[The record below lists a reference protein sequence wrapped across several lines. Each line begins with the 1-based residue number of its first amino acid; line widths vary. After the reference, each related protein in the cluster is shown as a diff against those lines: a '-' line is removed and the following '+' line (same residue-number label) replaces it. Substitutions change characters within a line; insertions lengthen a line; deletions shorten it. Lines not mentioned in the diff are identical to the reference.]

1 MSRVSLTAC
10 CAGVGRRLPSLLIGI
25 ALALCGTWGAAAQE
39 PLRYGAALHGQV
51 NDTQPRSVY
60 AFDGLRG
67 DVISLT
73 MTVTSGD
80 FEALLLLFDGAG
92 RLIDLP
98 DEAPG
103 RDVRISSFILPTS
116 AVYSVVV
123 TRFGDRLGTTSG
135 EFALMLERVGVSS
148 QQGSVLR
155 YGDSVYNTIDDD
167 APRIFYSF
175 QAARGDIISVQIQR
189 ASGDLDPTLQIVNS
203 RSEVI
208 AENDDRPGSTDAAIS
223 GYTVRED
230 GVYVIVASR
239 YGEEAG
245 ESQGAF
251 VLTLSAGEESGLGGS
266 AEFAITLEPGT
277 PVRGSITD
285 TRVTQVYRF
294 EGQVGQRVTVRMD
307 RRGGNID
314 PLVVLADVSGREL
327 VQDDDTGGG
336 QNAAIIDFPLPADG
350 VYLVLATRFE
360 RDAGSTAGEYTLSL
374 TVAN

>member
-1 MSRVSLTAC
+1 MSSVSLAAC
-10 CAGVGRRLPSLLIGI
+10 CVRVGRCLPLLLLGI
-25 ALALCGTWGAAAQE
+25 ALALCSTWGAAAQE
-39 PLRYGAALHGQV
+39 PLSYGAALHGQV
-51 NDTQPRSVY
+51 NDTQPRGVFT
-60 AFDGLRG
+60 FDGLRG

-73 MTVTSGD
+73 MLVTSGD
-80 FEALLLLFDGAG
+80 LEALLLLFDSGG
-92 RLIDLP
+92 HLIDLP

-135 EFALMLERVGVSS
+135 AFTLTLERVGVSS

-155 YGDSVYNTIDDD
+155 YGDSVYNTIDDG

-175 QAARGDIISVQIQR
+175 QAARGDIISVQMQR
-189 ASGDLDPTLQIVNS
+189 ASGDLDPTIQIVNS

-208 AENDDRPGSTDAAIS
+208 AENDDRPGSTDAAVS
-223 GYTVRED
+223 GYTVRDD

-251 VLTLSAGEESGLGGS
+251 VLTLSTGEESGLGGS

-277 PVRGSITD
+277 PVRGRIAD

-294 EGQVGQRVTVRMD
+294 EGRAGQRVTVRMD
-307 RRGGNID
+307 RRGGDID
-314 PLVVLADVSGREL
+314 PLVVIADSRGREL
-327 VQDDDTGGG
+327 IQDDDTGGG
-336 QNAAIIDFPLPADG
+336 QNAAIIDFLLPADG
-350 VYLVLATRFE
+350 AYLVLATRFE
-360 RDAGSTAGEYTLSL
+360 REAGKTAGEYELSL